1 MATVMTAREHT
12 LDKGKV
18 HHQWDKS
25 IPPAI
30 EMESIAVEGSG
41 YVDRY
46 NKSEERFARE
56 AGSWLSI
63 RHGQGPSEILA
74 AFRALLSGAQ
84 SPSTGVILHP

>member
-30 EMESIAVEGSG
+30 EMESGDTVHCGPAKAGHHRCGPHTSG
-41 YVDRY
+41 
-46 NKSEERFARE
+46 
-56 AGSWLSI
+56 
-63 RHGQGPSEILA
+63 
-74 AFRALLSGAQ
+74 
-84 SPSTGVILHP
+84 